1 MRVRNYG
8 RSTNREWKVMENP
21 PHRDGGRLWQLVGP
35 ELDGTAQELILIR
48 QLF

>member
-1 MRVRNYG
+1 MVG
-8 RSTNREWKVMENP
+8 LPIGGGKLWKKN
-21 PHRDGGRLWQLVGP
+21 HRDGGRLWQFVRP